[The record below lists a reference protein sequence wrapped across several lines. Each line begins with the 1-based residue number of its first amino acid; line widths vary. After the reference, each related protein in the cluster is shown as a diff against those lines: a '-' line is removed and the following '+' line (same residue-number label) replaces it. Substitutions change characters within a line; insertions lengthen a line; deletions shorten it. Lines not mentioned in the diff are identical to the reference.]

1 MSSPSSASP
10 SPVLA
15 RLFADLEG
23 RANDV
28 CELQTA
34 LTAFRALGPENG
46 GDGEMPKAQ
55 YIARQLQQ
63 LEAPFSLQWHN
74 APDARVSA
82 GERPNLVAL
91 LPGRQQRTL
100 WLFAHTDVVPS
111 GPEGSWQGNPWQVRR
126 EGDQLIGR
134 GVEDNQQ
141 GLVSML
147 LLARA
152 LSACRVQPELSL
164 GLVFMADEECGN
176 SMGLEY
182 LLRTAGQRFRPDD
195 LYIVPDSGSPT
206 GADVE
211 VAEKHVL
218 WLRVRTS
225 GRQCHASQPQRGTN
239 AFVAGAAAV
248 LACAGLGEDF
258 PQRNN
263 LFDPPCSTFVPSRH
277 EGGAPSI
284 NILPGDDCFYV
295 DCRLLPDIDPD
306 SVLAAARRRTDEVA
320 RRFGVQV
327 EVDIFHHQAASL
339 SPVDSPVVTALR
351 RGIATVYGVE
361 ARPVGIGGATVAALL
376 RQRGLPAAV
385 WSRMECVCHQPEE
398 HSSITSTIR
407 DAQVFAHVAL
417 LH

>member
-1 MSSPSSASP
+1 MNGSSSASP
-10 SPVLA
+10 ASLSRLLA
-15 RLFADLEG
+15 HLEG
-23 RANDV
+23 RTDDV
-28 CELQTA
+28 IALQTA

-46 GDGEMPKAQ
+46 GDGEMPKAAF
-55 YIARQLQQ
+55 IARQLQA
-63 LEAPFSLQWHN
+63 LDAPLTLHWYN
-74 APDARVSA
+74 APDTRVSA
-82 GERPNLVAL
+82 GERPNLVAR
-91 LPGRQQRTL
+91 LPGRQERTL

-111 GPEGSWQGNPWQVRR
+111 GPESSWKGDPWQVRR
-126 EGDQLIGR
+126 EGDLLVGR

-147 LLARA
+147 LLVNA
-152 LSACRVQPELSL
+152 LAACRIQPELSV

-176 SMGLEY
+176 SMGLQY
-182 LLRTAGQRFRPDD
+182 LLRTAGQLFRPDD

-225 GRQCHASQPQRGTN
+225 GRQCHASRPQSGVN

-248 LACAGLGEDF
+248 LACAGLHEDF
-258 PQRNN
+258 PQRDP

-295 DCRLLPDIDPD
+295 DCRLLPHVDPAA
-306 SVLAAARRRTDEVA
+306 VLEAARRRTARVA
-320 RRFGVQV
+320 EQYGVRV
-327 EVDIFHHQAASL
+327 EVDIFHHQPASV
-339 SPVDSPVVTALR
+339 SPADSPVVEALR
-351 RGIATVYGVE
+351 RGIRAVYGVE

-385 WSRMECVCHQPEE
+385 WSRMDGVCHQPEE
-398 HSSITSTIR
+398 HSSISSTIR

-417 LH
+417 LL